1 MKNQQRMNHLLD
13 VFPNF
18 NSNTF
23 QQGDFCRD
31 GIPILG
37 RAEPA
42 PSGSR
47 GLGGGPA
54 AALWRPLA
62 PGDPEWGWSE
72 AGRAGRPAERGGLC
86 GETDGGTQRDTL
98 SRSRSQVLISRDGLC
113 CSPSPSG
120 EARSRGRAQ
129 ARQGPTLNPLLQ
141 RSLHSYTCG
150 SLSLGNQIKTVSG
163 DAT

>member
-1 MKNQQRMNHLLD
+1 MTFSLTSTATHSNRGISAETAFLFWAERNLLRLGLEAWAEGRRPPCGD
-13 VFPNF
+13 LWP
-18 NSNTF
+18 
-23 QQGDFCRD
+23 QGTLSGD
-31 GIPILG
+31 GA
-37 RAEPA
+37 R
-42 PSGSR
+42 R
-47 GLGGGPA
+47 
-54 AALWRPLA
+54 
-62 PGDPEWGWSE
+62 
-72 AGRAGRPAERGGLC
+72 AGRAGRPRGEGC
-86 GETDGGTQRDTL
+86 VGKQTQRDTL